1 MTEKIHFWQNKDFQV
16 QFQAADPRQPESGEM
31 NPVQGLHEITP
42 YGMMLFSLAGC
53 TAQVVLSYAS
63 HHGIDLDAV
72 EMELTYER
80 DHQKDCENCEE
91 IDRYREHITG
101 DIRFNGDLDQ
111 EQRQKLLRISR
122 QCPIEKM
129 FAEGIPITIQL
140 DQPEKA

>member
-1 MTEKIHFWQNKDFQV
+1 MTEKIHFWQNKDYQV
-16 QFQAADPRQPESGEM
+16 QFQAADPRQPDSQEM

-72 EMELTYER
+72 EIDLIYER
-80 DHQKDCENCEE
+80 DYQEDCENCEE
-91 IDRYREHITG
+91 IDRYQEHITG
-101 DIRFNGDLDQ
+101 EISFSGDLDQ
-111 EQRQKLLRISR
+111 DQRRKLLRISR

-129 FAEGIPITIQL
+129 FTEGIPITIQL
-140 DQPEKA
+140 DQPEES